1 MTDIDILDA
10 AILRHMQ
17 EHPQVSP
24 GRSPDVRR
32 LAAAA
37 DYKCIS
43 RDQLR
48 VIELRMKALR
58 DAARYRWCPLGK
70 RYEVNHA

>member
-17 EHPQVSP
+17 EHPRVSP
-24 GRSPDVRR
+24 GRSPEVRR
-32 LAAAA
+32 CAAHSSFRR
-37 DYKCIS
+37 IS
-43 RDQLR
+43 KDHLR

-58 DAARYRWCPLGK
+58 DEGKYRWLKSC
-70 RYEVNHA
+70 RCYEVLHG